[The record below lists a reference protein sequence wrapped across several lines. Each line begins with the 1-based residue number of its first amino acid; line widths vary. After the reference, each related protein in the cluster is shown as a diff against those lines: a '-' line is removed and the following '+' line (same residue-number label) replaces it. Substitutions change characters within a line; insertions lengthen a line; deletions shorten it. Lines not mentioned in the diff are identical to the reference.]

1 MKYRIQR
8 SPVHGLGLFA
18 CREIKKG
25 ESLGVFEGVDLD
37 VQGLPAGGW
46 LESVSSYVIHAVDD
60 EGVTVR
66 ARAGTNDLRFI
77 NHRPPGTRQNCEM
90 DWDSWEFFA
99 TRRIP
104 KGREIFWNY
113 GSEW

>member
-18 CREIKKG
+18 SREIKKG

-37 VQGLPAGGW
+37 VKSRERGE
-46 LESVSSYVIHAVDD
+46 LEMLDSIHVIQVVDD
-60 EGVTVR
+60 SGATIR
-66 ARAGTNDLRFI
+66 ARLGTTPLRYI
-77 NHRPPGTRQNCEM
+77 NHRPPGARQNCEM

-104 KGREIFWNY
+104 EGREIFWNY
-113 GSEW
+113 GPEW

>member
-37 VQGLPAGGW
+37 VESRERAE
-46 LESVSSYVIHAVDD
+46 LEMLDSIHVIRVVDD
-60 EGVTVR
+60 SGATIR
-66 ARAGTNDLRFI
+66 ARLGTGPLRFI
-77 NHRPPGTRQNCEM
+77 NHRPPGARRNCDM

-104 KGREIFWNY
+104 EGREIFWDY
-113 GSEW
+113 GPGW